1 MSLQNPNDCF
11 GMYRSSDSYIQG
23 TADYNRWLNCE
34 LNKEFISAENG
45 LWNQSNDTGRTKDG
59 IVFNE
64 FGGGVT
70 RTNTVDNIIKTVIE
84 TASNTTSETAINA
97 VSDTGQKVI
106 ETTSKNPLLTIGI
119 VFAVAL
125 LLFKK

>member
-45 LWNQSNDTGRTKDG
+45 LWNQSNNTGRTKDG

-64 FGGGVT
+64 FGGGGSAT
-70 RTNTVDNIIKTVIE
+70 TLDNTIKTVTE
-84 TASNTTSETAINA
+84 TASNTTSKTSTNTITNPSQTIQETA
-97 VSDTGQKVI
+97 
-106 ETTSKNPLLTIGI
+106 SKNPLLTIGVI
-119 VFAVAL
+119 FGIAF

>member
-45 LWNQSNDTGRTKDG
+45 LWNQGNDTGRTKDG

-70 RTNTVDNIIKTVIE
+70 GTNTVDNIIKTVIE